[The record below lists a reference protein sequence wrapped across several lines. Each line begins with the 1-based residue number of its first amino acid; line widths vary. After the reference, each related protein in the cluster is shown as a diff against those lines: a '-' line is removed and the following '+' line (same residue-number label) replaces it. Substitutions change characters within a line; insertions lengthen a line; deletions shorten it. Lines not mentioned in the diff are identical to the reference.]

1 MNTKVMRACVCLVL
15 CTGLSSLTSA
25 QKYKVTDLGVLPG
38 DSSSIGNWLNN
49 SGHVV
54 GCSDPSSGGGGVICQ
69 ENTAGQHAFLWT
81 EKHGLLDLGTLPGGN
96 ISQAT
101 GINDSDEIV
110 GYSYTNEGTPHG
122 FRWTRKSRVM
132 EDLGTLPGG
141 TFSEAVA
148 LNPNETVVGWS
159 DYQGSAGQTD
169 AVMWDKQGKIQDVG
183 KLSGAQAAIAAAI
196 NDHNQVVGYDD
207 FGGGVLHAFFWTK
220 AKGLQDLGILPGGTL
235 SAALYINDSGLI
247 VGVAD
252 SAKNPGVGECVFWD
266 RNFKIHLVGVFKG
279 GCGLFDANDL
289 GRAVGQGTLASGTGF
304 AVLWSKETGIRN
316 LNKSISKDSGWL
328 LVGASSINLSGQIS
342 GWGVINGEN
351 HGFLLTPTK

>member
-1 MNTKVMRACVCLVL
+1 MNTRVMRACVCVVL
-15 CTGLSSLTSA
+15 CTGLASLTSA

-38 DSSSIGNWLNN
+38 DSSSIGNWINN

-54 GCSDPSSGGGGVICQ
+54 GCSDPSNGGGGVICQ

-81 EKHGLLDLGTLPGGN
+81 QKHGLLDLGTLPGGN
-96 ISQAT
+96 ISQAV

-122 FRWTRKSRVM
+122 FRWTSNSGM

-148 LNPNETVVGWS
+148 LNRNGSLVGWS

-183 KLSGAQAAIAAAI
+183 KLSGAEAANATAI
-196 NDHNQVVGYDD
+196 NDHKQVVGYDN
-207 FGGGVLHAFFWTK
+207 FGGGVLHAFLWTK

-266 RNFKIHLVGVFKG
+266 RYFKIHLAGVFKG

-304 AVLWSKETGIRN
+304 AVFWSKETGIRN
-316 LNKSISKDSGWL
+316 LNKSISKNSGWL